1 MKYSRNNFAVKI
13 LEDEKGL
20 MKKYIVLVH
29 DSPMDLVDQFL
40 AHQMTVELYKERLIK
55 QYDEIQDLKLE
66 MKDMSVRNE
75 T

>member
-1 MKYSRNNFAVKI
+1 MKYTRNNFEVKI
-13 LEDEKGL
+13 LADKDDL
-20 MKKYIVLVH
+20 FKKYIVLKH
-29 DSPMDLVDQFL
+29 DNPMDLIDQFL
-40 AHQMTVELYKERLIK
+40 AHQDTVEMYKERLIK